1 MAEAEHFLS
10 IGRIDVSAND
20 EANRCRERDQEL
32 TRNRVLCD
40 LEATQ
45 RSITLLET
53 ELELET
59 GTM

>member
-1 MAEAEHFLS
+1 MVEAEHFLS
-10 IGRIDVSAND
+10 IGRIDGSAND

-53 ELELET
+53 E
-59 GTM
+59 